1 MLTSQHDNIYLFQL
15 QEVINHN
22 CRSLVASVPFFT
34 NADNHFVSEV
44 VSKLE
49 FEVFQTGDFIIREGN
64 MGSKMYFIQEGI
76 VDVIT
81 KDGEVA
87 TSLSDGSY
95 FGGKGPS
102 LLKFFHAQL
111 S

>member
-1 MLTSQHDNIYLFQL
+1 
-15 QEVINHN
+15 
-22 CRSLVASVPFFT
+22 
-34 NADNHFVSEV
+34 
-44 VSKLE
+44 
-49 FEVFQTGDFIIREGN
+49 

-95 FGGKGPS
+95 FGGMYLVSHYGPAS
-102 LLKFFHAQL
+102 KTPLRWCFTGRPTVARDCMLDGLDNSNLYQL
-111 S
+111 VYCLFGNFRESFIFAINVKRHICDFKKS